1 MKRTPVGL
9 LDAEGKRIEPDH
21 IADIRAQYDP
31 KLESGELTAGDETD
45 HVVHVPGRVV
55 FVRNIGK
62 LCFAS
67 LQAGTNGDRI
77 QAMLS
82 LNEVG
87 LLDDVGHTDPAG
99 GRDPLQDVL
108 LALTGEHRGRAGR
121 SDGGG

>member
-1 MKRTPVGL
+1 MSNEQSATPAIADMSEQMKIRLEKRAKFLETAGEAYPVGL

-55 FVRNIGK
+55 FVRNTGK

-67 LQAGTNGDRI
+67 LQAGTNGDRSGD
-77 QAMLS
+77 A
-82 LNEVG
+82 
-87 LLDDVGHTDPAG
+87 
-99 GRDPLQDVL
+99 
-108 LALTGEHRGRAGR
+108 LAQ
-121 SDGGG
+121 